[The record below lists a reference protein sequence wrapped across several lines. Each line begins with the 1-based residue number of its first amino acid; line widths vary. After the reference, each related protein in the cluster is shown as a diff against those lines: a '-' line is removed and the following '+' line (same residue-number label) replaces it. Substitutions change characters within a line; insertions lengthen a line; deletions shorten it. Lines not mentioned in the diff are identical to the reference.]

1 MIPVVILAVTIVTA
15 IPLVD
20 MTTRTMINTFVAN
33 IPNLTLTTHA
43 PEQPSMLIMITIVKT
58 TRPEETTTLRP
69 PVVFPVVA
77 TIIRLAL
84 PTKVINVAPIILE
97 TPETHVT
104 HEAPVTREVPE
115 VPGVPEVP
123 EAPEVPVT
131 HQVPEAPEVPVVM
144 EIPMVDEILMN
155 ALLIQ
160 CQVFLV
166 PIIILHNLYLC
177 LKPTPIA
184 LSISSNVCSIPPIR
198 K

>member
-1 MIPVVILAVTIVTA
+1 MILVATLAVTTAIA

-20 MTTRTMINTFVAN
+20 VTIRTMINTFVAN
-33 IPNLTLTTHA
+33 IPNPTLTTHI
-43 PEQPSMLIMITIVKT
+43 PEQTSMLIMITIVKT

-77 TIIRLAL
+77 TTIMLAL
-84 PTKVINVAPIILE
+84 PTKVINVVTIIME

-104 HEAPVTREVPE
+104 HEAPVTI
-115 VPGVPEVP
+115 EVP
-123 EAPEVPVT
+123 EAPGVPAVPEAPVT
-131 HQVPEAPEVPVVM
+131 HQVPEVPVVM

-155 ALLIQ
+155 AVLIQ
-160 CQVFLV
+160 CQVFIV

-177 LKPTPIA
+177 LKPTLIA
-184 LSISSNVCSIPPIR
+184 LLISSNVCSIPPIR

>member
-1 MIPVVILAVTIVTA
+1 MILVATLAVTTAIA

-20 MTTRTMINTFVAN
+20 VTIRTMINTFVAN
-33 IPNLTLTTHA
+33 IPNPTLTTHI
-43 PEQPSMLIMITIVKT
+43 PEQTSMLIMITIVKT

-77 TIIRLAL
+77 TTIMLAL
-84 PTKVINVAPIILE
+84 PTKVINVVTIIME

-104 HEAPVTREVPE
+104 HEAPVTI
-115 VPGVPEVP
+115 EVP
-123 EAPEVPVT
+123 EAPGVPAVPEAPVT
-131 HQVPEAPEVPVVM
+131 HQVPEVPVVM

-155 ALLIQ
+155 AVLIQ
-160 CQVFLV
+160 CQVFIV
-166 PIIILHNLYLC
+166 PIIILHNLYFY

-184 LSISSNVCSIPPIR
+184 LLISSNVCSIPPIR

>member
-1 MIPVVILAVTIVTA
+1 MIPVVILAVTTVTA
-15 IPLVD
+15 IPLVN
-20 MTTRTMINTFVAN
+20 MTTRTMVNTFVAN
-33 IPNLTLTTHA
+33 ILNLTLAAHA

-69 PVVFPVVA
+69 PVVFPVVV
-77 TIIRLAL
+77 TIIKLAL
-84 PTKVINVAPIILE
+84 PTKVINVAPVTLE

-104 HEAPVTREVPE
+104 HEAPVT
-115 VPGVPEVP
+115 
-123 EAPEVPVT
+123 
-131 HQVPEAPEVPVVM
+131 HQVPEVPVVM

-155 ALLIQ
+155 ALLLQ

-166 PIIILHNLYLC
+166 AITILHNLYLC

-184 LSISSNVCSIPPIR
+184 LLISSNVCSIPPIR

>member
-1 MIPVVILAVTIVTA
+1 MILVVILVVTTVIA

-20 MTTRTMINTFVAN
+20 VTIRTMINTFVAN
-33 IPNLTLTTHA
+33 IPNLTLTTPS
-43 PEQPSMLIMITIVKT
+43 PEHTSMLITITTVKT
-58 TRPEETTTLRP
+58 TRPEETSTLRP
-69 PVVFPVVA
+69 LVIFPVVA
-77 TIIRLAL
+77 TNTMLAL

-104 HEAPVTREVPE
+104 HEAPVTHQ
-115 VPGVPEVP
+115 VP

-155 ALLIQ
+155 AILIQ

-184 LSISSNVCSIPPIR
+184 LLISSNVCSIPPIR

>member
-1 MIPVVILAVTIVTA
+1 MILVVILAVTTVIA

-20 MTTRTMINTFVAN
+20 VTIRTMINTFVAN

-69 PVVFPVVA
+69 LVIFPVVA
-77 TIIRLAL
+77 TTTMLAL
-84 PTKVINVAPIILE
+84 PTKVINVVTIILE
-97 TPETHVT
+97 TPETRVT
-104 HEAPVTREVPE
+104 HEAPETH
-115 VPGVPEVP
+115 EVP
-123 EAPEVPVT
+123 EAPEVLAVPEAPVT
-131 HQVPEAPEVPVVM
+131 HQVPEVPVVM

-177 LKPTPIA
+177 LKPTLIA
-184 LSISSNVCSIPPIR
+184 LLNSSNVCSIPPIR

>member
-1 MIPVVILAVTIVTA
+1 MILVVILAVTTVTA

-20 MTTRTMINTFVAN
+20 MTTRTMVNTFVAN

-77 TIIRLAL
+77 TIIMLAL

-104 HEAPVTREVPE
+104 HEAPVT
-115 VPGVPEVP
+115 
-123 EAPEVPVT
+123 
-131 HQVPEAPEVPVVM
+131 HQVPEVPVVM
-144 EIPMVDEILMN
+144 GIPMVDEILMN
-155 ALLIQ
+155 ALLLQ

-166 PIIILHNLYLC
+166 AIIILHNLYLC
-177 LKPTPIA
+177 LKPILIA
-184 LSISSNVCSIPPIR
+184 LLNSSNVCSIPPIR